1 MTKRTVYRYK
11 VYDIVEDCEKLSRH
25 YASMKYIEN
34 IPGAVV
40 IENSAIEVS
49 NEILDQDERLNAEEY
64 RDMPAT

>member
-1 MTKRTVYRYK
+1 
-11 VYDIVEDCEKLSRH
+11 
-25 YASMKYIEN
+25 MKYIEN